1 MADPDRWVAKLA
13 GRQVVRAPDWYADW
27 RHDAF
32 HELMNKQDE
41 MNERY
46 QTKVWPRYD
55 YDLDAGTLTFSDTT
69 GPKVIADIQ
78 VVGTTATNDWLWSW
92 ANSHWPPSCVE
103 DLHRVR
109 AFGEEHGIDELI
121 SETLE
126 NDDLNS
132 LGWEMAAVSARIL
145 GAVGAYRPPRQ
156 SGGGLFVLYRSIRLV
171 S

>member
-1 MADPDRWVAKLA
+1 M
-13 GRQVVRAPDWYADW
+13 RAPDWYADW

-32 HELMNKQDE
+32 HELMTKQDE

-55 YDLDAGTLTFSDTT
+55 YDLDAGTLTFSDPT

-145 GAVGAYRPPRQ
+145 GAVGAYRPPRE
-156 SGGGLFVLYRSIRLV
+156 SGGGLFVIYRSIRLV